1 MRISRKISLA
11 SSALALLFSAAAA
24 NAQTVVIQGS
34 SGIGRPIDNVGDI
47 LNQGSIEV
55 TTGGSSGIG
64 ASVSIGAVGAV
75 SSVGVSIIT
84 GVPQSPPAIGAIV
97 QEVNNLGVIVNRST
111 GLGLAGG
118 SSLSDG
124 ASVSS
129 SATGAAASFS
139 LLGNNV
145 KMLDAQSLGLVDQS
159 VTNQAAIS
167 NSTVSTLRGVALS
180 GDGASVSFGATGAAA
195 SVSAT
200 LIEGKRN
207 NAPHL
212 ALGLITSQGL
222 NQIAGNYRSVT
233 NVLQS
238 KVDVGDITG
247 TGASVS
253 VTATGA
259 AASASSVSLNGGST
273 QLSLFGRRA
282 YQEAN
287 NEGPVTNNAL
297 NKKVTAGGI
306 SGNGAAVQ
314 VSATGASASMGSSVV
329 NAVARSNF
337 NSNVALADFGQFV
350 NNAGPVSNMGT
361 IKSGDITGHGASTQ
375 VSAIGANAALGAS
388 SINGGTAKVEIF
400 GAGPPFQ
407 RTDNRGDVRNT
418 GKIDTGSLS
427 GTGSSS
433 QISAV
438 GASTSINVASIEGTG
453 AFMAGD
459 QLSQSASNIARNV
472 RNTGDISSGA
482 LIGTGSSIQIASIG
496 ASSSVA
502 VSSLDGGGVGFRGTP
517 GDNFRSIAINNADI
531 VNSGTAAKPNSITI
545 NGDLSGLASS
555 ASISAVGASTSFSL
569 NSTGGG
575 TISAGGASL
584 ISQDAINPGPAAG
597 GIGRVFNRG
606 SISAGSLTGTGSS
619 IQVAAVGASASVAVS
634 SIASNTTSFGT
645 FSLGTVEQNF
655 VSNLSAVTNIGV
667 ISAGMV
673 SGVGSSIGI
682 SATGASA
689 SVSFAS
695 IAGK

>member
-11 SSALALLFSAAAA
+11 SSALALLFSAAPA
-24 NAQTVVIQGS
+24 NSQTVVLQGN
-34 SGIGRPIDNVGDI
+34 SGIGRPIVNLGDI
-47 LNQGSIEV
+47 ANQGSIEV

-75 SSVGVSIIT
+75 SSAGVSIVT
-84 GVPQSPPAIGAIV
+84 GVAQTPPALGAVV

-111 GLGLAGG
+111 GLGLARG

-145 KMLDAQSLGLVDQS
+145 KILDVQSLGLIDQLVS
-159 VTNQAAIS
+159 SQAAVS

-207 NAPHL
+207 NAPHS
-212 ALGLITSQGL
+212 ALGLETSLGFTQT
-222 NQIAGNYRSVT
+222 AGSYRSVT

-238 KVDVGDITG
+238 RINVGDIAG

-253 VTATGA
+253 VAATGA
-259 AASASSVSLNGGST
+259 AVSASSVSLNGGNT
-273 QLSLFGRRA
+273 QLFISGRRA

-287 NEGPVTNNAL
+287 SEGPVTNNAT
-297 NKKVTAGGI
+297 NMKVTAGAI

-337 NSNVALADFGQFV
+337 NSRVALFDFGQFV
-350 NNAGPVSNMGT
+350 NNAGPVSNKGT
-361 IKSGDITGHGASTQ
+361 INSGDISGIGASTQ
-375 VSAIGANAALGAS
+375 VSAIGANAAVGAS
-388 SINGGTAKVEIF
+388 AINGGTARVEIF
-400 GAGPPFQ
+400 GAGLPFQ
-407 RTDNRGDVRNT
+407 RTETLGDVRNT

-438 GASTSINVASIEGTG
+438 GASTSLNVASIEGAG
-453 AFMAGD
+453 AFLVAD
-459 QLSQSASNIARNV
+459 QLTQAASNLARNV

-482 LIGTGSSIQIASIG
+482 LIGTGSSVQIASIG
-496 ASSSVA
+496 ASTSVA
-502 VSSLDGGGVGFRGTP
+502 VSSVEGGGVVFVGLP
-517 GDNFRSIAINNADI
+517 GNNFSSRAINSADI
-531 VNSGTAAKPNSITI
+531 INSGTAAKPNSITI

-569 NSTGGG
+569 NSAGGG
-575 TISAGGASL
+575 AISASGSSL
-584 ISQDAINPGPAAG
+584 IGQDAVNSGGAAG

-634 SIASNTTSFGT
+634 SIASSTTNFGT
-645 FSLGTVEQNF
+645 FGLGTVEQNY
-655 VSNLSAVTNIGV
+655 VSNLSAVTNIGA

-689 SVSFAS
+689 SVSFVS
-695 IAGK
+695 IAGR

>member
-1 MRISRKISLA
+1 MRVSRKISLA
-11 SSALALLFSAAAA
+11 SSALALLFSAAA

-34 SGIGRPIDNVGDI
+34 SGGGRTIENFGDI

-64 ASVSIGAVGAV
+64 ASVSIGAAGAV
-75 SSVGVSIIT
+75 ASVGVSIVT
-84 GVPQSPPAIGAIV
+84 GVPQTPPAIGAIV

-145 KMLDAQSLGLVDQS
+145 KILDVQSLGLIDQL
-159 VTNQAAIS
+159 VTNQATVS

-207 NAPHL
+207 NAPHP
-212 ALGLITSQGL
+212 ALGLVTSQGL

-238 KVDVGDITG
+238 KVDVGDIAG

-253 VTATGA
+253 VAATGA

-273 QLSLFGRRA
+273 QLSLSGRGV

-287 NEGPVTNNAL
+287 NDGAVINNPT
-297 NKKVTAGGI
+297 NKKITAGGI

-329 NAVARSNF
+329 NSVARSNF
-337 NSNVALADFGQFV
+337 NSRVALFDFGQFV
-350 NNAGPVSNMGT
+350 NNAGPVSNKGT
-361 IKSGDITGHGASTQ
+361 INSGDISGIGASTQ
-375 VSAIGANAALGAS
+375 VSAIGANAAVGAS
-388 SINGGTAKVEIF
+388 SIKGGTARVEIF
-400 GAGPPFQ
+400 GAGFPFQ
-407 RTDNRGDVRNT
+407 RAETLGDVRNA

-427 GTGSSS
+427 GTGSSN

-438 GASTSINVASIEGTG
+438 GASTSLNVASIEGAG
-453 AFMAGD
+453 AFLIAD
-459 QLSQSASNIARNV
+459 QLTQTASNLARNV

-482 LIGTGSSIQIASIG
+482 LIGTGSSVQIASIG

-502 VSSLDGGGVGFRGTP
+502 VSSLDGGDVGFNGIP
-517 GDNFRSIAINNADI
+517 GNNFSSIASNSADI
-531 VNSGTAAKPNSITI
+531 INGGTAAKPNSITI

-569 NSTGGG
+569 NSTDGGA
-575 TISAGGASL
+575 ISASGSSL
-584 ISQDAINPGPAAG
+584 INQDAVNFGGAAG

-634 SIASNTTSFGT
+634 SIASSTTNFGT
-645 FSLGTVEQNF
+645 FGLGTVSQLI
-655 VSNLSAVTNIGV
+655 VSNSSAVTNIGV

-673 SGVGSSIGI
+673 SGVGSGIGI

-689 SVSFAS
+689 SVSLAS